1 MKIQHM
7 FYSIA
12 LSVLSSTAIAEPTI
26 QSWECLKSGT
36 QHNFVLVALSHNSQ
50 TLQLMY
56 YPYFKPVRI
65 SLIRTVNSEM
75 AEGRP
80 FEQHLFFNEFNGKQK
95 TGQYEVILQGA
106 RIYGVTY
113 TAKASGRIT
122 SYQDYLSD
130 AEKQK
135 LNQILMLKNIECI

>member
-1 MKIQHM
+1 MKIQHL
-7 FYSIA
+7 ICA
-12 LSVLSSTAIAEPTI
+12 IVLSSFASVAIAAPTL
-26 QSWECLKSGT
+26 QSWVCLKSRT
-36 QHNFVLVALSHNSQ
+36 QHNFVLVAPTQDSQ
-50 TLQLMY
+50 IIQLMY
-56 YPYFKPVRI
+56 YPYLKPVRLHHI
-65 SLIRTVNSEM
+65 KTENVEI

-80 FEQHLFFNEFNGKQK
+80 FEQHLFFNERNGKQL

-130 AEKQK
+130 VEKQK
-135 LNQILMLKNIECI
+135 SNQILIPKNIECI

>member
-1 MKIQHM
+1 MKIQHL
-7 FYSIA
+7 ICA
-12 LSVLSSTAIAEPTI
+12 IVLSSFASVAIAAPTL
-26 QSWECLKSGT
+26 QSWVCLKSRT
-36 QHNFVLVALSHNSQ
+36 QHNFVLVAPTQDSQ
-50 TLQLMY
+50 IIQLMY
-56 YPYFKPVRI
+56 YPYLKPVRLHHI
-65 SLIRTVNSEM
+65 KTENVEM

-80 FEQHLFFNEFNGKQK
+80 FEQHLFFNELNGKQL

-130 AEKQK
+130 VEKQK
-135 LNQILMLKNIECI
+135 SNQILIPNNIECI

>member
-1 MKIQHM
+1 MKIQHL
-7 FYSIA
+7 ICA
-12 LSVLSSTAIAEPTI
+12 IVLSSFASVAIAAPTL
-26 QSWECLKSGT
+26 QSWVCLKSRT
-36 QHNFVLVALSHNSQ
+36 QHNFVLVAPTQDSQ
-50 TLQLMY
+50 IIQLMY
-56 YPYFKPVRI
+56 YPYLKPVRLHHI
-65 SLIRTVNSEM
+65 KTENVEM

-80 FEQHLFFNEFNGKQK
+80 FEQHLFFNERNGKQL

-130 AEKQK
+130 VEKQK
-135 LNQILMLKNIECI
+135 SNQILIPNNIECI